1 MRLCEGRIAIVTGA
15 GRGVGR
21 AHALMLAG
29 HGAKVIVNDLGA
41 TLQGEGNDPTPAAE
55 VVGLIRKNGGEAVAN
70 GDDVSNWEGARR
82 LVAHAVDTY
91 GGLDVLVNNAGILR
105 DRFLTN
111 MTEDEWDAVVK
122 VHLKGTFA
130 PMRHA
135 IEHWRARQKL
145 TGEPVNARII
155 NTTSISGLFGNPS
168 QANYGAA
175 KAGVAA
181 LTIIAARELGRLGVT
196 CNAISP
202 FAMTRMTEGLGQIT
216 PEQRRLGDPA
226 NNSPVVAWLASTD
239 SQDITGRIFR
249 IGSGFVSVME
259 GWENGPRFD
268 PIDDPAALG
277 AVIRTHIAKA
287 RKNTGPK
294 GTPLD

>member
-1 MRLCEGRIAIVTGA
+1 MRLCEGRVAIVTGA

-21 AHALMLAG
+21 AHALMLAE

-41 TLQGEGNDPTPAAE
+41 TLQGDGNDPTPAAE
-55 VVGLIRKNGGEAVAN
+55 VVDLIRKNGGDAVAN
-70 GDDVSNWEGARR
+70 GDDVSDWNGARR
-82 LVAHAVDTY
+82 LIAHAIESY
-91 GGLDVLVNNAGILR
+91 GRLDVLVNNAGILR

-122 VHLKGTFA
+122 VHMKGTFA

-135 IEHWRARQKL
+135 IDHWRAQHKL
-145 TGEPVNARII
+145 SGEPVNARII

-181 LTIIAARELGRLGVT
+181 LTIIAARELARIGVT

-226 NNSPVVAWLASTD
+226 RNSPIVVWLASGE
-239 SQDITGRIFR
+239 SQDVTARVFR
-249 IGSGFVSVME
+249 VGSGFVSVMQ
-259 GWENGPRFD
+259 GWENGPRFE

-277 AVIRTHIAKA
+277 SVVRAHIAEA

-294 GTPLD
+294 GVPLD